1 MLNLDGQRFLGVM
14 AGALALAPAIDEA
27 VASALKSGLRNV
39 FFLGTGGAAIL
50 MLPAARMMERR
61 STLPV
66 FTDIAA
72 ELVVAGHPAL
82 GEGSLVIIPSV
93 SGTTKESVE
102 ALHVCRKKGATVFS
116 LVGNAATPLGE
127 QATRSFV
134 NPADDQTASESLYLQ
149 SLLIALS
156 LMAHRGELA
165 GYGRTAAELAALP
178 EQLLS
183 IKRQF
188 DERAKSL
195 AEELAGE
202 TYHIITGAG
211 GTWAQAWYFSMC
223 VLEEQQWLR
232 TRPIHSADFFHG
244 CFELVENG
252 VSVIVL
258 KGEDHARPLTDRVEA
273 FARRHTD
280 KLTVLD
286 AAAFDLPGM
295 SPETRA
301 LISPVILA
309 TVLERL
315 TVHLSVARNHP
326 LDQRRYYKKVSY

>member
-1 MLNLDGQRFLGVM
+1 MLNLDGERFLGIM
-14 AGALALAPAIDEA
+14 AGALALAQDFHDAIA
-27 VASALKSGLRNV
+27 RQVNSGLRNV
-39 FFLGTGGAAIL
+39 FFLGTGGASIL
-50 MLPAARMMERR
+50 MQPAARLMERR
-61 STLPV
+61 SALPV

-72 ELVVAGHPAL
+72 ELVLAGHPAL
-82 GEGSLVIIPSV
+82 GEGSLVIIPSI

-102 ALHVCRKKGATVFS
+102 ALQLCRQKGASVFT
-116 LVGNAATPLGE
+116 LVGKAATPLGE

-149 SLLIALS
+149 SLLVALS
-156 LMAHRGELA
+156 LMAHRGEFE
-165 GYGRTAAELAALP
+165 GHGRTVAELATLP

-183 IKRQF
+183 IKQQF
-188 DERAKSL
+188 DGPAKRL
-195 AEELAGE
+195 AEELAPE

-211 GTWAQAWYFSMC
+211 GTWAPAWYFSMC

-258 KGEDHARPLTDRVEA
+258 KGEDFARPLADRVEA

-280 KLTVLD
+280 RLTVLD
-286 AAAFDLPGM
+286 TAGFDLPGL

-309 TVLERL
+309 SILERL
-315 TVHLSVARNHP
+315 TVHLAQARHHP
-326 LDQRRYYKKVSY
+326 LDQRRYYKKVPY